1 VFKLFE
7 EVVMI
12 GENTVLSQRQTYE
25 ELFEQGKKVSLDSLT
40 AGSRFLCKPRVVW
53 YGKESD
59 RPYGD
64 TVRSWVVDEKQM
76 GGVNVD
82 STDEDNGEI
91 WRLSKDSLVV
101 RLEAS

>member
-1 VFKLFE
+1 
-7 EVVMI
+7 MI
-12 GENTVLSQRQTYE
+12 GEATALSPRQTYE
-25 ELFEQGKKVSLDSLT
+25 ELFDQGVKVSLDSLT

-59 RPYGD
+59 RPEID
-64 TVRSWVVDEKQM
+64 MVRSWVVDGKQM
-76 GGVNVD
+76 GGVSVD

-91 WRLSKDSLVV
+91 WRLSRDSLVV